1 MFRKFRQTNIST
13 AKSDALGSI
22 HISVTGYVTLGKLFN
37 LSLILS
43 VHIDKMGMILIVI
56 IITNYRTCC
65 WEQMCSY
72 I

>member
-37 LSLILS
+37 LSKLQFPLLLKEENS
-43 VHIDKMGMILIVI
+43 NTL
-56 IITNYRTCC
+56 
-65 WEQMCSY
+65 WWCSESPRRKFK
-72 I
+72 